1 MAKQILPKQLNIGD
15 GHQLDMIQVAN
26 PTSDDYTTYWAK
38 QPFTLES
45 KKERIMLRYIAVKFA
60 RELAD
65 KVLNKK
71 ADREKKP
78 IISYLPERLELL
90 NSILIE
96 VTEPYLQVDPDQR
109 HLPQGDV
116 LKKGETALNI
126 GRRSVLNEL
135 GIPDKPPVSSKA
147 DVAKNII
154 STKPEEKQPSTM
166 EIKKEKEKLIARAEK
181 FEIKV
186 KKNWSL
192 DRIKKAILEG

>member
-1 MAKQILPKQLNIGD
+1 MDKQILQKQLNIGD
-15 GHQLDMIQVAN
+15 GHPLDQIRTAN
-26 PTSDDYTTYWAK
+26 PTTDDYTTYWAK
-38 QPFTLES
+38 QPFTVAAGKDRSL
-45 KKERIMLRYIAVKFA
+45 LRYIAEKFG

-65 KVLNKK
+65 KVFNKK

-78 IISYLPERLELL
+78 IIYYLPQRLKLL
-90 NSILIE
+90 NTILVE
-96 VTEPYLQVDPDQR
+96 VTEPYLQVDADQR
-109 HLPQGDV
+109 LPQGEV

-126 GRRSVLNEL
+126 GRRSLLNEL

-166 EIKKEKEKLIARAEK
+166 EIKKEKEKLIARAKK

-186 KKNWSL
+186 NKNWSL
-192 DRIKKAILEG
+192 DRIKKTILEG